1 MTNYDIKWVSSTN
14 YRKHPTQIND
24 KVNELLLLNT
34 KCVMFLLH
42 HDENK
47 YDALMMVSLDDGIPL
62 T

>member
-14 YRKHPTQIND
+14 YMKHPTQIND

-47 YDALMMVSLDDGIPL
+47 FDVSMMVSLDDGIPL

>member
-1 MTNYDIKWVSSTN
+1 MKWVSSTN